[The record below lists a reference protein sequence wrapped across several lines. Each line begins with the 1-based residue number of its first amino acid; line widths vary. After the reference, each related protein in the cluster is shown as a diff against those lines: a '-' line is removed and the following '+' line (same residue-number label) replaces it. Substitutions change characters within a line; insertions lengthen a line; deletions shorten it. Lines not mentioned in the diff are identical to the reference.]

1 MLLLNRNVGGIM
13 KDKIK
18 RYNPDIKN
26 GLNIKEVEERYNN
39 NLVNFNTNVKT
50 KSIKEIVTENF
61 FTLFNIINIVLA
73 VAVISVGSFKN
84 LTFIIIVVL
93 NTLISTFQ
101 ELRSKYTIDKLSV
114 ISEHKIKVIRDSKIE
129 EVSLD
134 EVVLDDIVKFT
145 SGNQIVVDSIIKEG
159 EVLVDESFIT
169 GEAENILK
177 KEGEMLLSGS
187 FIVSGTCTCKVEHI
201 GYDNYTAKIS
211 SDTKYIK
218 EVSSEI
224 MRSLNKIVKTISFVI
239 VPLGIL
245 LFARQMFLPD
255 NTFENAVVNTVA
267 ALIGMIPEGL
277 VLLTSTVFAV
287 SVIRLSKKKVLVQD
301 LYCIET
307 LARVNVICLDKTGT
321 ITEGVMEVKD
331 VIEKNSSKVELK
343 DLLGSVVHIIDD
355 DNPTAKAL
363 KNAFYSK
370 SIVDYE
376 KVVHFNSTN
385 KYSGLVMKNDKA
397 IFIGAPE
404 FLLKDYN
411 KYKKDIDRLTTDSR
425 VVAIVEYN
433 NYGKRNEKQKLLGYV
448 LLQDKIR
455 KEAEHTINYF
465 KDQGVKVKIISGD
478 NKNTVLNIAKRAK
491 VGNNLK
497 AIDLST
503 LNNEEEIKKAALKYD
518 VFGRVKPEEKHI
530 LIKALKAAGNTV
542 AMTGDGVND
551 CLALKEADCSIAMA
565 SGTDA
570 ARSVSQLVLLDSNFD
585 SMPSIVSEGR
595 KSINNLQR
603 SASLFLVKTIY
614 AGLLAF
620 IFLFLEES
628 YPFIPVQLTLS
639 SVVTIG
645 IPSFILALEPN
656 KDLVEG
662 KFLVNVLKKAAP
674 PAFVIVLNIVVITL
688 FGNAVGLTYAKIS
701 TLSLTIT
708 SYVSF
713 ILLYKVCQPF
723 NRIRLILFG
732 LMFYLFIYC
741 LLNLTNLFSIT
752 HFDYLMIFLT
762 YILMFVS
769 HELYNFFELLVD
781 KVMKKLKF

>member
-1 MLLLNRNVGGIM
+1 M
-13 KDKIK
+13 KEKIK
-18 RYNPDIKN
+18 RYNPK
-26 GLNIKEVEERYNN
+26 LNIGLTASQVEERHKD
-39 NLVNFNTNVKT
+39 NLVNFNTDVKT
-50 KSIKEIVTENF
+50 KSAKEIIIENS
-61 FTLFNIINIVLA
+61 FTLFNIINIILA
-73 VAVISVGSFKN
+73 IAIIAVGSYKN
-84 LTFIIIVVL
+84 LTFIIIIVL
-93 NTLISTFQ
+93 NTVISTFQ

-114 ISEHKIKVIRDSKIE
+114 VSEHKIKVIRDGKTIE
-129 EVSLD
+129 LSLD
-134 EVVLDDIVKFT
+134 EIVLDDIGKFT
-145 SGNQIVVDSIIKEG
+145 SGNQIVVDSIIQDG

-169 GEAENILK
+169 GEEENILK
-177 KEGEMLLSGS
+177 KNGDMLLSGS
-187 FIVSGTCTCKVEHI
+187 FIVSGNCICKVEHI

-239 VPLGIL
+239 VPLGVL
-245 LFARQMFLPD
+245 LFARQLFLPG
-255 NTFENAVVNTVA
+255 NTFESAVVNTVA

-287 SVIRLSKKKVLVQD
+287 SVIRLSRKKVLVQD

-321 ITEGVMEVKD
+321 ITEGIMEVKD
-331 VIEKNSSKVELK
+331 TINKEISKKELEKLIGN
-343 DLLGSVVHIIDD
+343 VVYTVNDE
-355 DNPTAKAL
+355 NPTARAL
-363 KNAFYSK
+363 KTAFSK
-370 SIVDYE
+370 AEDIKYQ
-376 KVVHFNSTN
+376 KIIPFNSAT
-385 KYSGLVMKNDKA
+385 KYSGLIIDDKKR
-397 IFIGAPE
+397 ILIGAPE
-404 FLLKDYN
+404 FVMKNYQKN
-411 KYKKDIDRLTTDSR
+411 KNEIDKLTSDSR
-425 VVAIVEYN
+425 VVAVVEIEN
-433 NYGKRNEKQKLLGYV
+433 WNQKDEMEKLLGYV
-448 LLQDKIR
+448 LIQDKIR
-455 KEAEHTINYF
+455 KEAARTIQYF

-478 NKNTVLNIAKRAK
+478 NKLTVLNIAKRAK
-491 VGNNLK
+491 VGDNLK

-503 LNNEEEIKKAALKYD
+503 LKSEEEIRKAALEYD

-530 LIKALKAAGNTV
+530 LIKALKEAGNTV

-585 SMPSIVSEGR
+585 AMPSVVLEGR
-595 KSINNLQR
+595 RSINNLQR

-639 SVVTIG
+639 SIVTIG

-656 KDLVEG
+656 KELVKG
-662 KFLVNVLKKAAP
+662 SFLINVLKVATP
-674 PAFVIVLNIVVITL
+674 PALVIVINIVLITL
-688 FGNAVGLTYAKIS
+688 FGNAIGLTYAKVS

-708 SYVSF
+708 AYTSF

-723 NRIRLILFG
+723 NRVRLILFA
-732 LMFYLFIYC
+732 LMFYLFIYAI
-741 LLNLTNLFSIT
+741 LNLTTLFSIT
-752 HFDYLMIFLT
+752 HFDYLMIFIT
-762 YILMFVS
+762 FILMFSS
-769 HELYNFFELLVD
+769 HQLYKLFEYLSN
-781 KVMKKLKF
+781 KVFIKIKI

>member
-1 MLLLNRNVGGIM
+1 MNNKV
-13 KDKIK
+13 K
-18 RYNPDIKN
+18 RYDPCVEK
-26 GLNIKEVEERYNN
+26 GLTAMEVEERISS
-39 NLVNFNTNVKT
+39 NLVNFNTDVKT
-50 KSIKEIVTENF
+50 KSTKKIILDNVL
-61 FTLFNIINIVLA
+61 TLFNIINIILA
-73 VAVISVGSFKN
+73 LAIISVGSFKN
-84 LTFIIIVVL
+84 LTFIIIIIL

-114 ISEHKIKVIRDSKIE
+114 ISEHKIKVIRDSKKLE
-129 EVSLD
+129 LSLD
-134 EVVLDDIVKFT
+134 EIVLDDIVKFN
-145 SGNQIVVDSIIKEG
+145 SGNQVIVDSIIKKG
-159 EVLVDESFIT
+159 EVLVNESFIT
-169 GEAENILK
+169 GEEENVLK
-177 KEGEMLLSGS
+177 KEGDMILSGS
-187 FIVSGTCTCKVEHI
+187 FIVSGNCICKVEHI

-245 LFARQMFLPD
+245 LFARQIFLPN
-255 NTFENAVVNTVA
+255 NTFQNAVVNTVA

-287 SVIRLSKKKVLVQD
+287 SVIRLSKRKVLVQD

-331 VIEKNSSKVELK
+331 VIGKDISKIELRN
-343 DLLGSVVHIIDD
+343 LLGSIVHVIDD

-363 KNAFYSK
+363 KNTFYNKTAINYSK
-370 SIVDYE
+370 IIPFSSTTKCSGIVIDDE
-376 KVVHFNSTN
+376 KT
-385 KYSGLVMKNDKA
+385 

-404 FLLKDYN
+404 FLLNDYKRYKDEV
-411 KYKKDIDRLTTDSR
+411 DSLTSNNR
-425 VVAIVEYN
+425 VIAVVECFN
-433 NYGKRNEKQKLLGYV
+433 CGKTFEKQRLLGYV

-455 KEAEHTINYF
+455 EEAESTIKYF

-478 NKNTVLNIAKRAK
+478 NKNTVLNIARRAK
-491 VGNNLK
+491 IGDNLK

-503 LNNEEEIKKAALKYD
+503 LTSEDDIKAAALKYD
-518 VFGRVKPEEKHI
+518 VFGRVKPIEKQI
-530 LIKALKAAGNTV
+530 LIKALKDAGNTV

-585 SMPSIVSEGR
+585 SMPNVVLEGR

-620 IFLFLEES
+620 VFLFLKEA

-656 KDLVEG
+656 RDLVRG
-662 KFLVNVLKKAAP
+662 NFLVNVLKKAAP
-674 PAFVIVLNIVVITL
+674 PAFVIVLNIIFITL
-688 FGNAVGLTYAKIS
+688 FGSSIGLTYAKIS

-708 SYVSF
+708 GYVSF
-713 ILLYKVCQPF
+713 VLLYKVCQPF
-723 NRIRLILFG
+723 NRVRLILFV
-732 LMFYLFIYC
+732 LMLYLFVYSII
-741 LLNLTNLFSIT
+741 NLTTLFSIT
-752 HFDYLMIFLT
+752 HFDYLMIFIIF
-762 YILMFVS
+762 ILMFLS
-769 HELYNFFELLVD
+769 NELYNLFEMLLNKIVN
-781 KVMKKLKF
+781 KLKI

>member
-1 MLLLNRNVGGIM
+1 M
-13 KDKIK
+13 KEKIK
-18 RYNPDIKN
+18 RYNPK
-26 GLNIKEVEERYNN
+26 LNIGLTASQVEERHKD
-39 NLVNFNTNVKT
+39 NLVNFNTDVKT
-50 KSIKEIVTENF
+50 KSAKEIIIENS
-61 FTLFNIINIVLA
+61 FTLFNIINIILA
-73 VAVISVGSFKN
+73 IAIIAVGSYKN
-84 LTFIIIVVL
+84 LTFIIIIVL
-93 NTLISTFQ
+93 NTVISTFQ

-114 ISEHKIKVIRDSKIE
+114 VSEHKIKVIRDGKTLE
-129 EVSLD
+129 LSLD
-134 EVVLDDIVKFT
+134 EIVLDDIVKFT
-145 SGNQIVVDSIIKEG
+145 SGNQIVVDSIIQDG

-169 GEAENILK
+169 GEEENILK
-177 KEGEMLLSGS
+177 KNGDMLLSGS
-187 FIVSGTCTCKVEHI
+187 FIVSGNCICKVEHI

-239 VPLGIL
+239 VPLGVL
-245 LFARQMFLPD
+245 LFARQLFLPG
-255 NTFENAVVNTVA
+255 NTFESAVVNTVA

-287 SVIRLSKKKVLVQD
+287 SVIRLSRKKVLVQD

-321 ITEGVMEVKD
+321 ITEGIMEVKD
-331 VIEKNSSKVELK
+331 TINKEISKKELEKLIGNVAHTINDE
-343 DLLGSVVHIIDD
+343 
-355 DNPTAKAL
+355 NPTARAL
-363 KNAFYSK
+363 KTAFSK
-370 SIVDYE
+370 AEDIKYQ
-376 KVVHFNSTN
+376 KIIPFNSAT
-385 KYSGLVMKNDKA
+385 KYSGLIIDDKKR
-397 IFIGAPE
+397 ILIGAPE
-404 FLLKDYN
+404 FVMKNYQKN
-411 KYKKDIDRLTTDSR
+411 KNEIDKLTSDSR
-425 VVAIVEYN
+425 VVAVVEIEN
-433 NYGKRNEKQKLLGYV
+433 WNQKDEMEKLLGYV
-448 LLQDKIR
+448 LIQDKIR
-455 KEAEHTINYF
+455 KEAARTIQYF

-478 NKNTVLNIAKRAK
+478 NKLTVLNIAKRAK
-491 VGNNLK
+491 VGDNLK

-503 LNNEEEIKKAALKYD
+503 LKSEEEIRKAALEYD

-530 LIKALKAAGNTV
+530 LIKALKEAGNTV

-585 SMPSIVSEGR
+585 AMPSVVLEGR
-595 KSINNLQR
+595 RSINNLQR

-639 SVVTIG
+639 SIVTIG

-656 KDLVEG
+656 KELVKG
-662 KFLVNVLKKAAP
+662 SFLINVLKVATP
-674 PAFVIVLNIVVITL
+674 PALVIVINIVLITL
-688 FGNAVGLTYAKIS
+688 FGNAIGLTYAKVS

-708 SYVSF
+708 AYTSF

-723 NRIRLILFG
+723 NRVRLILFG
-732 LMFYLFIYC
+732 LMFYLFIYAI
-741 LLNLTNLFSIT
+741 LNLTTLFSIT
-752 HFDYLMIFLT
+752 HFDYLMIFIT
-762 YILMFVS
+762 FILMFSS
-769 HELYNFFELLVD
+769 HQLYKLFEYLSNKFFS
-781 KVMKKLKF
+781 KIKI

>member
-1 MLLLNRNVGGIM
+1 M
-13 KDKIK
+13 KEKIK
-18 RYNPDIKN
+18 RYNPK
-26 GLNIKEVEERYNN
+26 LNIGLTASQVEERYKD
-39 NLVNFNTNVKT
+39 NLVNFNTDVKT
-50 KSIKEIVTENF
+50 KSAKEIIMENA
-61 FTLFNIINIVLA
+61 FTLFNIINIILA
-73 VAVISVGSFKN
+73 IAIIAVGSYKN
-84 LTFIIIVVL
+84 LTFIIIIVL
-93 NTLISTFQ
+93 NTVISTFQ

-114 ISEHKIKVIRDSKIE
+114 VSEHKIKVIRDGKTLE
-129 EVSLD
+129 LSLD
-134 EVVLDDIVKFT
+134 EIVLDDIVKFT

-169 GEAENILK
+169 GEEENILK
-177 KEGEMLLSGS
+177 KPGDMLLSGS
-187 FIVSGTCTCKVEHI
+187 FIVSGNCICKVEHI

-245 LFARQMFLPD
+245 LFARQLFLPG
-255 NTFENAVVNTVA
+255 NTFESAVVNTVA

-287 SVIRLSKKKVLVQD
+287 SVIRLSRKKVLVQD

-321 ITEGVMEVKD
+321 ITEGIMEVKD
-331 VIEKNSSKVELK
+331 TINKEISKKELEK
-343 DLLGSVVHIIDD
+343 IIGNVAHTINDE
-355 DNPTAKAL
+355 NPTARAL
-363 KNAFYSK
+363 KTAFSK
-370 SIVDYE
+370 TEDIKYQ
-376 KVVHFNSTN
+376 KIIPFNSAT
-385 KYSGLVMKNDKA
+385 KYSGLIIDDKKR
-397 IFIGAPE
+397 ILIGAPE
-404 FLLKDYN
+404 FVMKDYQKN
-411 KYKKDIDRLTTDSR
+411 KTEIDELTSDSR
-425 VVAIVEYN
+425 VVAVVEIDNYN
-433 NYGKRNEKQKLLGYV
+433 QKNEREKLLGYV
-448 LLQDKIR
+448 LIQDKIR
-455 KEAEHTINYF
+455 KEAASTIQYF

-478 NKNTVLNIAKRAK
+478 NKLTVLNIAKRAK
-491 VGNNLK
+491 VGDNLK

-503 LNNEEEIKKAALKYD
+503 LKSEEEIKKAALEYD
-518 VFGRVKPEEKHI
+518 IFGRVKPEEKHI
-530 LIKALKAAGNTV
+530 LIKALKEAGNTV

-585 SMPSIVSEGR
+585 AMPSVVLEGR
-595 KSINNLQR
+595 RSINNLQR

-639 SVVTIG
+639 SIVTIG

-656 KDLVEG
+656 KELVKG
-662 KFLVNVLKKAAP
+662 SFLINVLKVAIP
-674 PAFVIVLNIVVITL
+674 PALVIVINIVLITL
-688 FGNAVGLTYAKIS
+688 FGNAIGLTYAKVS

-708 SYVSF
+708 AYTSF

-723 NRIRLILFG
+723 NRVRLILFA
-732 LMFYLFIYC
+732 LMFYLFIYAI
-741 LLNLTNLFSIT
+741 LNLTTLFSIT
-752 HFDYLMIFLT
+752 HFDYLMIFIT
-762 YILMFVS
+762 FILMFSS
-769 HELYNFFELLVD
+769 HQLYKLFESLSS
-781 KVMKKLKF
+781 KVFVKIKI

>member
-1 MLLLNRNVGGIM
+1 M
-13 KDKIK
+13 KEKIK
-18 RYNPDIKN
+18 RYNPK
-26 GLNIKEVEERYNN
+26 LNIGLTASQVEERHKD
-39 NLVNFNTNVKT
+39 NLVNFNTDVKT
-50 KSIKEIVTENF
+50 KSAKEIIIENS
-61 FTLFNIINIVLA
+61 FTLFNIINIILA
-73 VAVISVGSFKN
+73 IAIIAVGSYKN
-84 LTFIIIVVL
+84 LTFIIIIVL
-93 NTLISTFQ
+93 NTVISTFQ

-114 ISEHKIKVIRDSKIE
+114 VSEHKIKVIRDGKTLE
-129 EVSLD
+129 MSLD
-134 EVVLDDIVKFT
+134 EIVLDDIVKFT
-145 SGNQIVVDSIIKEG
+145 SGNQIVVDSIIQDG

-169 GEAENILK
+169 GEEENILK
-177 KEGEMLLSGS
+177 KNGDMLLSGS
-187 FIVSGTCTCKVEHI
+187 FIVSGNCICKVEHI

-239 VPLGIL
+239 VPLGVL
-245 LFARQMFLPD
+245 LFARQLFLPG
-255 NTFENAVVNTVA
+255 NTFESAVVNTVA

-287 SVIRLSKKKVLVQD
+287 SVIRLSRKKVLVQD

-321 ITEGVMEVKD
+321 ITEGIMEVKD
-331 VIEKNSSKVELK
+331 TINKEISKKELEKLIGNVAHTINDE
-343 DLLGSVVHIIDD
+343 
-355 DNPTAKAL
+355 NPTARAL
-363 KNAFYSK
+363 KTAFSK
-370 SIVDYE
+370 AEDIKYQ
-376 KVVHFNSTN
+376 KIIPFNSAT
-385 KYSGLVMKNDKA
+385 KYSGLIIDDKKR
-397 IFIGAPE
+397 ILIGAPE
-404 FLLKDYN
+404 FVMKNYQKN
-411 KYKKDIDRLTTDSR
+411 KNEIDKLTSDSR
-425 VVAIVEYN
+425 VVAVVEIEN
-433 NYGKRNEKQKLLGYV
+433 WNQKDEMEKLLGYV
-448 LLQDKIR
+448 LIQDKIR
-455 KEAEHTINYF
+455 KEAARTIQYF

-478 NKNTVLNIAKRAK
+478 NKLTVLNIAKRAK
-491 VGNNLK
+491 VGDNLK

-503 LNNEEEIKKAALKYD
+503 LKSEEEIRKAALEYD

-530 LIKALKAAGNTV
+530 LIKALKEAGNTV

-585 SMPSIVSEGR
+585 AMPSVVLEGR
-595 KSINNLQR
+595 RSINNLQR

-639 SVVTIG
+639 SIVTIG

-656 KDLVEG
+656 KELVKG
-662 KFLVNVLKKAAP
+662 SFLINVLKVATP
-674 PAFVIVLNIVVITL
+674 PALVIVINIVLITL
-688 FGNAVGLTYAKIS
+688 FGNAIGLTYAKVS

-708 SYVSF
+708 AYTSF

-723 NRIRLILFG
+723 NRVRLILFG
-732 LMFYLFIYC
+732 LMFYLFIYAI
-741 LLNLTNLFSIT
+741 LNLTTLFSIT
-752 HFDYLMIFLT
+752 HFDYLMIFIT
-762 YILMFVS
+762 FILMFSS
-769 HELYNFFELLVD
+769 HQLYKLFEYLSNKFFS
-781 KVMKKLKF
+781 KIKI